1 MSFVPSLTPDG
12 NLGVTLRGEDGSPVN
27 VDNGALEANVNMTLD
42 IVGVGNIFGF
52 DNNPF
57 GFVAIAGN
65 PEAGNTVTVNVGS
78 FQKVYTVEAG
88 DTLPDIAAGLA
99 ALFNADASFDDDWLA
114 GSHNCALFIRSLEQ
128 GRRLDGISFS
138 ASTAQGSGSGLDLT
152 ATANDTTLQRLFKQI
167 LVEVDDQDWRVGR
180 IGVFGEVGTR
190 TRADNPI
197 FLSVRRVLATK
208 AETVFFDKNVA
219 DLTTNPKIDV
229 AFITDILVGNDQAA
243 ELLVYRGSERD
254 AVENFTG
261 DGSTKVFNLPTNAVR
276 SANHVTVTV
285 DGSPQTLG
293 ADFDVIDSSDGSL
306 HSIEFSSAPGNG
318 EAIVVTYDAVD
329 RVVDAF
335 VQASSSQ
342 QVQFGAPIKLEKGEG
357 HFLIASVTNKAAN
370 AAACS
375 VNANGFF
382 ELERGAIS

>member
-12 NLGVTLRGEDGSPVN
+12 NLGVTLRSEDGSPVN
-27 VDNGALEANVNMTLD
+27 VDNGALETNVNLTLD
-42 IVGVGNIFGF
+42 VVGVGNIFGF

-88 DTLPDIAAGLA
+88 DTVFDIAAGLA
-99 ALFNADASFDDDWLA
+99 ALFNADEDFDDNWIA
-114 GSHNCALFIRSLEQ
+114 GSHNCALFIRAIEQ
-128 GRRLDGISFS
+128 GLKLEGISFS

-152 ATANDTTLQRLFKQI
+152 ATVNDATLQRLFKRI

-197 FLSVRRVLATK
+197 FLSVRRVLATN
-208 AETVFFDKNVA
+208 AEMVFFDKEVA
-219 DLTTNPKIDV
+219 GLTTNPKIDV
-229 AFITDILVGNDQAA
+229 AFITDLLIGNDQAS
-243 ELLVYRGSERD
+243 ELLVYRGIARD
-254 AVENFTG
+254 AVENFVG
-261 DGSTKVFNLPTNAVR
+261 DGVTKIFELSANAVAAA
-276 SANHVTVTV
+276 SHVAVTV
-285 DGSPQTLG
+285 DGVPKTIV
-293 ADFDVIDSSDGSL
+293 ADYTVDDSADGL
-306 HSIEFSSAPGNG
+306 RQAINLKTAPGSG
-318 EAIVVTYDAVD
+318 VAIVVTYDKLD

-342 QVQFGAPIKLEKGEG
+342 QVQFGAPIKLEKSKG
-357 HFLIASVTNKAAN
+357 HFLIASVKNKASN
-370 AAACS
+370 AAACA

-382 ELERGAIS
+382 ELERGAVT